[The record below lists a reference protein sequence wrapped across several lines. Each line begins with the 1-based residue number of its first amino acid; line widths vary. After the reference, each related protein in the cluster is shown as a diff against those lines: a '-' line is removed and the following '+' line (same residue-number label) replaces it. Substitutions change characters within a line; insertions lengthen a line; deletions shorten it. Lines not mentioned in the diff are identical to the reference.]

1 MATRTNGG
9 KLKVFALCGVMTF
22 AAAAAYAY
30 TSASYAQ
37 REHLLIQWDGIDNA
51 GTGTHDSRATK

>member
-1 MATRTNGG
+1 MKRLLIMA
-9 KLKVFALCGVMTF
+9 C
-22 AAAAAYAY
+22 AAAFSLAATATAY